1 MDFAKGRKKTLKPKR
16 RARQVAWI
24 SLMGSTRSI
33 YLFARRGFAE
43 LTNLLTK
50 HKSLDV
56 IQCKKLWLRR
66 DLAGVVL
73 DALGS
78 SEYSDGGLKGVAN
91 AKSPLVRLRSGVLT
105 LALLQHRRTSKGRTT
120 STVLAASSAEI
131 VDLRRESQTLKP
143 KSFARLVSRP

>member
-43 LTNLLTK
+43 LTNPLADK
-50 HKSLDV
+50 DG
-56 IQCKKLWLRR
+56 CKFIASYGYIS

-73 DALGS
+73 GAPTP
-78 SEYSDGGLKGVAN
+78 SEYSDDALRGLPRR
-91 AKSPLVRLRSGVLT
+91 SLRW
-105 LALLQHRRTSKGRTT
+105 
-120 STVLAASSAEI
+120 
-131 VDLRRESQTLKP
+131 
-143 KSFARLVSRP
+143 